1 MEEPVSKPDPVTVS
15 VDPGVVEVEESVI
28 LGLIDVTVM
37 AVEVV
42 KVDPESSEAAMY
54 QLPTAIRLGL
64 NVTAALERVVVPADK
79 E

>member
-1 MEEPVSKPDPVTVS
+1 VTVS
-15 VDPGVVEVEESVI
+15 VDPGVVEVEDRVI
-28 LGLIDVTVM
+28 LGLIDVTVI

-42 KVDPESSEAAMY
+42 KVVPESSEAAMY

-64 NVTAALERVVVPADK
+64 KVTAALERVVTPVDR